1 MAFEFGAEAFHSL
14 WVWWL
19 AEVDVY
25 EGKEVYERTS

>member
-1 MAFEFGAEAFHSL
+1 MAFEFGADAFHSL
-14 WVWWL
+14 WWL